1 MKEGY
6 MLQTMRLHIASTHI
20 LLSRIQ
26 IYSNPNSKKCWEICS
41 EEKIFFV
48 NALQSLPKCLRLGLN
63 VDSLTPEP
71 ILRVLLNLLDQECA
85 TSI

>member
-41 EEKIFFV
+41 EEKNIFCECFAV
-48 NALQSLPKCLRLGLN
+48 STKAFKTRFECRQF
-63 VDSLTPEP
+63 DS
-71 ILRVLLNLLDQECA
+71 RAN
-85 TSI
+85 S